1 MHLCATLSFSVHR
14 GSLYRSEAEPLNGHG
29 VLTLAS
35 VRLRY
40 SGLVLFSSRAFS
52 MVMGLLFTVMVTRRL
67 SVDEFGIWQYISAL
81 LGYFIMPSSIV
92 SFWLTRDMA
101 RGSKVARVGIL
112 TNLMFSFITVG
123 FFAMASYPLSNGIGA
138 NVLYFLLCS
147 LQLPEIYLINTL
159 ESIAN
164 ATKPEIFGYS
174 AMTYEASKVL
184 VALIFV
190 VILRTGLTGSIISV
204 IIAYLAQML
213 MMGLALHRHIDG
225 ELNKKAVKRW
235 LSLFWIPTFNAAA
248 GQLLLFDTIIL
259 VALTR
264 STLPVAM
271 LKAAQVFGAA
281 IVMSNVLA
289 APLYPKLLA
298 GGTANDVDTAYKMVL
313 MFAIPSTL
321 GVVILS
327 EPLLSILRVEY
338 VQARLTLI
346 VIALL
351 SFINSISG
359 VMDAIIAGTEKV
371 DMVNGVSFKKF
382 MHSRLSL
389 LPSLTFIQG
398 IIYLSL
404 LILVTFTLNSL
415 GFAPNVI
422 ALCTAIISLIATTP
436 IFIYK
441 YRLAKGVVPF
451 KFPIKAVYR
460 YSLASITMCAAL
472 VLLCQYAVISSNI
485 SKVLSSLLPIIG
497 AASFTYFTTLFLIDG
512 DFRRLLKLSRDYL
525 VKGGGNRSQ

>member
-1 MHLCATLSFSVHR
+1 M
-14 GSLYRSEAEPLNGHG
+14 
-29 VLTLAS
+29 AS

-81 LGYFIMPSSIV
+81 LGYFIMPSSVV

-112 TNLMFSFITVG
+112 TNLMFSFAAVG
-123 FFAMASYPLSNGIGA
+123 FFAMASYPLSYGIGA
-138 NVLYFLLCS
+138 DVLYYLLCS

-164 ATKPEIFGYS
+164 ATRPEIFGYGI
-174 AMTYEASKVL
+174 MVFEASKVL
-184 VALIFV
+184 VALIAV
-190 VILRTGLTGSIISV
+190 VILRTGLTGSIVSV
-204 IIAYLAQML
+204 VIAYFAQML
-213 MMGLALHRHIDG
+213 MMGLALHRYING
-225 ELNKKAVKRW
+225 VLNKQAVKRW

-271 LKAAQVFGAA
+271 LKATQVFGAA
-281 IVMSNVLA
+281 IAMSSVLA

-298 GGTANDVDTAYKMVL
+298 GGTANDVDTAFKMVL

-351 SFINSISG
+351 SFVNSVSG
-359 VMDAIIAGTEKV
+359 VMDAIIVGTEKV
-371 DMVNGVSFKKF
+371 DVVNSVSFKKF
-382 MHSRLSL
+382 IHSRLSL

-398 IIYLSL
+398 IIYLFLLTLITFSL
-404 LILVTFTLNSL
+404 NMMGV
-415 GFAPNVI
+415 APNMI
-422 ALCTAIISLIATTP
+422 ALCTAVLSLIATTP

-441 YRLAKGVVPF
+441 YRLAKRTVDFKPPF
-451 KFPIKAVYR
+451 KAVYR
-460 YSLASITMCAAL
+460 YSLASLAMCAAL
-472 VLLCQYAVISSNI
+472 VMLYQFAVISSNI
-485 SKVLSSLLPIIG
+485 SKVLFALLPIIG
-497 AASFTYFTTLFLIDG
+497 AAAFTYFTALFLIDD
-512 DFRRLLKLSRDYL
+512 DFRRLIKLSRNYL
-525 VKGGGNRSQ
+525 VKGGGNKSQ